1 MVPKGPWSQ
10 REGISVKGKW
20 SQNPAPNVFIYSL
33 PPAIIID
40 CYFIAGRGEITS
52 PLCAAD
58 LGHICHPFVLQP
70 DWALCPVHRKPSLT
84 AECHTRLI
92 TAFHGAERGI
102 HLQHGLLFLCT
113 MDGVGRALQPL
124 LTTAAQVLPL
134 SRGVN
139 LDMLLPHF

>member
-1 MVPKGPWSQ
+1 M
-10 REGISVKGKW
+10 
-20 SQNPAPNVFIYSL
+20 FIYSL

-70 DWALCPVHRKPSLT
+70 DWALCPVRRKPSLT
-84 AECHTRLI
+84 AECPTSLI
-92 TAFHGAERGI
+92 TAFHRAEGGI
-102 HLQHGLLFLCT
+102 HQKHGLFFLCT
-113 MDGVGRALQPL
+113 MDGVGRAFQPL
-124 LTTAAQVLPL
+124 LTTTAQVLPR

-139 LDMLLPHF
+139 LDMLLRLF